1 MTTEI
6 VEHYS
11 EIVSKT
17 NFLTDLNIGN
27 AKKDS
32 PVDNG
37 TTEFIEYL
45 ENLRIESSGNLLI
58 GHLNMN
64 SIRNKVSMLSYT
76 TRNKIDILIISESKL
91 DDTFPTSQI
100 LT

>member
-17 NFLTDLNIGN
+17 NSLTDLNIGN

-64 SIRNKVSMLSYT
+64 SIRNRVSMLSYT